1 MTDSLTMIAID
12 TLSQQVNTYASRVAG
27 EPLPPVSWMWD
38 CRARL
43 DPTGAEAEFFGTVHP
58 DLPAAESNI
67 QLVTWAR
74 ALALTDSTEMRDAAA
89 GRRVF
94 TGSLGNS
101 RIRLAA
107 FIEMPWP
114 ASETQPLIALR

>member
-12 TLSQQVNTYASRVAG
+12 ALSMQVNSYASQIAG
-27 EPLPPVSWMWD
+27 KPLPPVSWMWD

-43 DPTGAEAEFFGTVHP
+43 DPTGAEAEFCGIVHP

-74 ALALTDSTEMRDAAA
+74 ALALTDATELRDAAA

-101 RIRLAA
+101 RIRLTAV
-107 FIEMPWP
+107 IETPCP
-114 ASETQPLIALR
+114 ASETQPLITLP